1 MSISDVIET
10 YGQTIAEES
19 NDRIVLRVVRER
31 RAVTDGSKVV
41 RMIEGGPWRRVLA
54 LPVEVARDLDGVTE
68 ELPAAKNQQAQHR
81 TMDLAALG
89 WDLFEYQPASE
100 DNDYPVLVR
109 DFGGALHSCAND
121 DSLLD
126 LVMRLDETTHAKK
139 RRVKML
145 RDLLHLNY
153 GAIGQ
158 VGLQRSEPVRDVM
171 A

>member
-1 MSISDVIET
+1 MSIAEVIET

-19 NDRIVLRVVRER
+19 DKSVVLRSVKTRT
-31 RAVTDGSKVV
+31 A
-41 RMIEGGPWRRVLA
+41 WRRVLA
-54 LPVEVARDLDGVTE
+54 LPLEVAQDLDGMTE

-89 WDLFEYQPASE
+89 WDLFEYQPGSE

-109 DFGGALHSCAND
+109 DFCGALHSCAND

-126 LVMRLDETTHAKK
+126 LLMRLDETAHAKK
-139 RRVKML
+139 RRAKMI